1 MPATNSPHCHVSTQ
15 WSSFSVAIDDA
26 VAEVTID
33 TGTTGNL
40 LGVAFW
46 RELPVLFRQL
56 DSDPRVNAVLVSAAG
71 QHFSYGIDLNVMT
84 ELFGEVFSHGGL
96 GPARM
101 EFHHAI
107 REVQAAVSAVA
118 DCCKP
123 VIVES
128 HGWCIGAAVDFIAAA
143 DIRYASSDARFS
155 VREIRAGIVADLGSL
170 QRLPAIVGEGH
181 LRELAYTGDDI
192 DADRA
197 CRIGLINDVLTDR
210 SSALEHAR
218 AAARRIARN
227 APLPVQGV
235 KQILEGARRPVVEEG
250 LRHAATWNSAFLPSA
265 DLNEAI
271 SAVLEK
277 RRPHFMGQ

>member
-1 MPATNSPHCHVSTQ
+1 MSATNSPHCHGEAK
-15 WSSFSVAIDDA
+15 WSSFSVLIDDG
-26 VAEVTID
+26 VAEVCID

-40 LGVAFW
+40 LGIDFW

-84 ELFGEVFSHGGL
+84 ELFGEVFSEGGMAA
-96 GPARM
+96 ARTD
-101 EFHHAI
+101 FLCAI

-118 DCCKP
+118 QCCKP

-155 VREIRAGIVADLGSL
+155 VREIKVGIVADLGSL
-170 QRLPAIVGEGH
+170 QRLPTIIGDAH
-181 LRELAYTGDDI
+181 LRELAFTGDDI
-192 DADRA
+192 DAGRA
-197 CRIGLINDVLTDR
+197 CRIGLVNDVLSDR
-210 SSALEHAR
+210 SAALEHAR
-218 AAARRIARN
+218 ATARRIARN

-250 LRHAATWNSAFLPSA
+250 LRHVATWNSAFLPSA

-277 RRPHFMGQ
+277 RQPHFMGQ